1 MYGLIAKMIAAPG
14 QRDALIDL
22 IVAGSAEMPGCVNY
36 IVAKDAENS
45 DVIWVTEVWDS
56 EDSHKA
62 SLAIPA
68 VKETIGK
75 AMSLIAGFEKGATT
89 IPVGGIGL

>member
-1 MYGLIAKMIAAPG
+1 MYGLIAKMIAVPG
-14 QRDALIDL
+14 HRDALIDL
-22 IVAGSAEMPGCVNY
+22 VLAGSAGMPGCVSY
-36 IVAKDAENS
+36 IVAKDAESS

-68 VKETIGK
+68 VKEAIGK
-75 AMSLIAGFEKGATT
+75 AMPLIAGFEKGATT
-89 IPVGGIGL
+89 IPVGGVGL